1 MRKQRNASG
10 RVKNGFYDVF
20 CPIFFKFRLRF
31 HALVKMTKKS
41 PTPNDDR
48 SRALNPTS
56 RDYQAAQDNR
66 SRQLNPE
73 DEVYHFSRGEKE
85 E

>member
-1 MRKQRNASG
+1 MKT
-10 RVKNGFYDVF
+10 VIYDVF
-20 CPIFFKFRLRF
+20 CPISFKFSLRF
-31 HALVKMTKKS
+31 QDPVKMTKKS
-41 PTPNDDR
+41 PSPNDDR

-73 DEVYHFSRGEKE
+73 DEVYHSSRGEKE